1 MKINSLTDKEIIEKL
16 IEASQAG
23 VQVQLIVRGICC
35 LLPGVKG
42 LTDNITIISIVGRF
56 LEHSR
61 IYCFGLGRTMEMYIA
76 SADMMT
82 RNTERRVEIACPVE
96 APALR
101 ERIYHMLDTMLHDNV
116 KARQLQP
123 DGRYILRTPGKQQ
136 PLCAQAAFAKE
147 AEMAAET
154 AKEEQARRGKFR
166 RIPLVGWLFRK
177 E

>member
-1 MKINSLTDKEIIEKL
+1 
-16 IEASQAG
+16 
-23 VQVQLIVRGICC
+23 
-35 LLPGVKG
+35 
-42 LTDNITIISIVGRF
+42 
-56 LEHSR
+56 
-61 IYCFGLGRTMEMYIA
+61 
-76 SADMMT
+76 
-82 RNTERRVEIACPVE
+82 
-96 APALR
+96 
-101 ERIYHMLDTMLHDNV
+101 MLDTMLHDNV

-136 PLCAQAAFAKE
+136 PLCAQVAFAKE